1 MTDLA
6 DTVLPLIRTRAELS
20 RWSAANAHGRDL
32 HEAVDILESSI
43 ARTEPAEVYAVTHKA
58 LASAIKVIA
67 RADDSSGIIGD
78 SCRRLLNLH
87 PKVATAAKVQA
98 GKLVDWMIK
107 FQFDGDVDYFELD
120 PVAYAPALG
129 ETGIATYRARLK
141 EIETG
146 LGARPSEDDRW
157 TSHHSHEWF
166 TLDWNA
172 QRLAILDHDID
183 AIIRTHARDRKV
195 AAWLEDTAEAFEEI
209 GEIDLAIDWAKQ
221 ATDFGRGHQSL
232 KAADYWCKLLDK
244 HRPDEALDPRLL
256 VFRRWPSATTAAHLH
271 KAAGKA
277 WADHR
282 DEVIATL
289 ATSPRNAVL
298 FALFTLEDVEFAWE
312 LAHSLALDSDHT
324 WDELIKAHEKIDPIA
339 VLPIHQRLV
348 ENELVNAG
356 AQHYRLAARRLAKM
370 RKLAAGSYRAAEVDA
385 LIADIRETHHRRPRL
400 QQELD
405 RAGLP

>member
-1 MTDLA
+1 M
-6 DTVLPLIRTRAELS
+6 
-20 RWSAANAHGRDL
+20 
-32 HEAVDILESSI
+32 
-43 ARTEPAEVYAVTHKA
+43 
-58 LASAIKVIA
+58 
-67 RADDSSGIIGD
+67 
-78 SCRRLLNLH
+78 LNLH

-120 PVAYAPALG
+120 PVAYAPVLG
-129 ETGIATYRARLK
+129 ETGMATYRARLK

-244 HRPDEALDPRLL
+244 RRPDEALDPRLL
-256 VFRRWPSATTAAHLH
+256 VFRRWPSATAARLH

-289 ATSPRNAVL
+289 ATSPRDAVL
-298 FALFTLEDVEFAWE
+298 FALFTLKDVEFAWK

-339 VLPIHQRLV
+339 VLPIHQR
-348 ENELVNAG
+348 
-356 AQHYRLAARRLAKM
+356 
-370 RKLAAGSYRAAEVDA
+370 
-385 LIADIRETHHRRPRL
+385 
-400 QQELD
+400 
-405 RAGLP
+405 